1 MGARKLAI
9 INLELLGCVPKER
22 VTNPAGACADGLN
35 KLAAAFD
42 SELRSL
48 LAGLASRLPG
58 LVYSIGDYFRLTQD
72 IFADA
77 EALGT
82 PISPARAAVASD
94 CSPRGI
100 ADVCCHHSIRPENC
114 IRRAERS

>member
-1 MGARKLAI
+1 MAD
-9 INLELLGCVPKER
+9 LE
-22 VTNPAGACADGLN
+22 GACADGLN
-35 KLAAAFD
+35 QLAAGFD
-42 SELRSL
+42 DELRSL
-48 LAGLASRLPG
+48 FANLACRLSGLIYFIS
-58 LVYSIGDYFRLTQD
+58 DYFRLTQD